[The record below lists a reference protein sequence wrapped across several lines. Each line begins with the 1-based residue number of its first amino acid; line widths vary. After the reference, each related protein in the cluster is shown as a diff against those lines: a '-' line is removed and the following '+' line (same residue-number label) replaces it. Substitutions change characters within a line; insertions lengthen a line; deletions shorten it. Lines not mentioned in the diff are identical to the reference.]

1 MPPDNNPMNSEG
13 VQFSNEHHLHPLP
26 NNVSWYVHD
35 VVATAKRMVL
45 RMRRYPSW
53 LLNLGLGPVLMIF
66 PFIFLGDTL
75 VGKGR
80 PLSGSAF
87 GEYDYTGY
95 VGYLAVPL
103 IAVAL
108 SNTVFTWL
116 GGLLRMERRSG
127 TLERVLVSAQFPS
140 ALFLGTAFGHLF
152 YMGLF
157 VAATVLLLQLWIPL
171 DFNINYPS
179 AVAALFLHLAVTY
192 GLAFALSSA
201 LLRIADSW
209 AVQLV
214 ISKGVLALLSGAT
227 FPISIYPEW
236 LQAIAR
242 MVPFTWAFD
251 LERRSL
257 LRAEQFGEMAP
268 DLAVLAGMTVFCWIV
283 GFILLGRE
291 LNAARRSGVL
301 GSF

>member
-1 MPPDNNPMNSEG
+1 MSEA
-13 VQFSNEHHLHPLP
+13 PRALP
-26 NNVSWYVHD
+26 GSVSWYLHD
-35 VVATAKRMVL
+35 SFATARRMVL

-53 LLNLGLGPVLMIF
+53 LLNLGLGPILMIL
-66 PFIFLGDTL
+66 PFVFLGDTL
-75 VGKGR
+75 VGQGR
-80 PLSGSAF
+80 PLTGSAF
-87 GEYDYTGY
+87 GDYDYGGY

-103 IAVAL
+103 IAVTL

-116 GGLLRMERRSG
+116 GNLLRMERRSG

-140 ALFLGTAFGHLF
+140 ALFLGTALGHLF

-157 VAATVLLLQLWIPL
+157 VAATVLLLQVWIPL
-171 DFNINYPS
+171 DFNIAWAS
-179 AVAALFLHLAVTY
+179 AAAAIFLHLAVTY
-192 GLAFALSSA
+192 GLAFAMSSA

-214 ISKGVLALLSGAT
+214 ISKGVLALLAGAT
-227 FPISIYPEW
+227 FPIAIYPEW
-236 LQAIAR
+236 LQTIAR

-257 LRAEQFGEMAP
+257 LRAEPFGEMAP
-268 DLAVLAGMTVFCWIV
+268 DLAVLAGMTVLCWV
-283 GFILLGRE
+283 AGFLFLGRE
-291 LNAARRSGVL
+291 LNAARRTGVL